1 MMKPFIRNDQF
12 NFIKAQTKVLIN
24 GHVNANDPGVM
35 KALKA
40 VTLEKVLS
48 LVPAPSEKE
57 HDLLSSIVFIKDKQ
71 DAEVYLAKLKPFV
84 IPFREVSDK
93 TLQKLF
99 PKVKKLKLPDLENV
113 DLREVTYLGWNDIGQ
128 ERKYLVTEDNGKLS
142 GMRGTF
148 KNHSQKGVC
157 TICNSIREIGMF
169 ITESKAAANGT
180 YRNRGNYICQDS
192 QACNRSLQSEEK
204 LTAFIQH
211 LQNR

>member
-1 MMKPFIRNDQF
+1 MKPFIRNDQF

-48 LVPAPSEKE
+48 LLPAPSEEE
-57 HDLLSSIVFIKDKQ
+57 HDLLSSIASIKDKQ
-71 DAEVYLAKLKPFV
+71 DAENYLAKLIPFV

-93 TLQKLF
+93 TLLKLF

-128 ERKYLVTEDNGKLS
+128 ERKYLVTEDNGKLI

-157 TICNSIREIGMF
+157 TICNSIGEIGMF

-192 QACNRSLQSEEK
+192 QACNRSLQSKEK
-204 LTAFIQH
+204 LNAFIQH